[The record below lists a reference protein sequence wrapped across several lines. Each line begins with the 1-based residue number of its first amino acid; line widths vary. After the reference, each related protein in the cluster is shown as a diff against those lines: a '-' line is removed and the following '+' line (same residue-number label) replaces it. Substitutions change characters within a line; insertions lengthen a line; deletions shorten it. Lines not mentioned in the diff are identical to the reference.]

1 MRKDFILVTI
11 IGFLV
16 GALVL
21 MPLKTLGFD
30 LKIWLILLSI
40 FGFTIFAP
48 IAFWVLQKLSKF
60 WPVLHQFGKFA
71 AVGTLNSLLD
81 LGTLNLLIFITDI
94 AGGWHFTLFKTIAF
108 LVAKNNSYFWNKFWT
123 FEDKNKVA
131 WKEYLKFVTFT
142 SIGMIM
148 NVAVASYIVN
158 GIKPPF
164 LITDRLWANIGAIAA
179 MLIVTLWNFFTYKRF
194 VFKK

>member
-48 IAFWVLQKLSKF
+48 IAFWVLQKL
-60 WPVLHQFGKFA
+60 
-71 AVGTLNSLLD
+71 N
-81 LGTLNLLIFITDI
+81 
-94 AGGWHFTLFKTIAF
+94 
-108 LVAKNNSYFWNKFWT
+108 Y
-123 FEDKNKVA
+123 EC
-131 WKEYLKFVTFT
+131 
-142 SIGMIM
+142 
-148 NVAVASYIVN
+148 
-158 GIKPPF
+158 
-164 LITDRLWANIGAIAA
+164 
-179 MLIVTLWNFFTYKRF
+179 
-194 VFKK
+194 